1 MDLLQKE
8 LLRKKQALAKA
19 KEAAALGNKD
29 EKGNVKSRFLKVG
42 ELRRLQEE
50 HEDEQRRQAAA
61 ATATAAAATATA
73 AAQLFQKKR
82 HYSSL
87 EQRSSAD
94 SATATIG
101 GGGDSTSET
110 KQPQDESTNNEEPKK
125 KKKKKKKKH
134 GLVEGGDPQAPL
146 TTEQGN
152 QENDSTPDQ
161 ASRLS
166 KTSND
171 NTSNNN
177 STQAQEHK
185 QQQQK
190 DMTVQLRQLGLP
202 IHLFGETIQERAAR
216 LRKGL
221 EQQTHLLQGVSE
233 MDEFRLGRGHGI
245 RNPFLEKEIV
255 DDTTTRFSN
264 NNNNSNNNKDQP
276 NDGNSKDNVN
286 TSTSATTTGTNDNKT
301 LDATGEDQEDANDI
315 PKKIYNYLKGL
326 LRQWED
332 DLAQRPDHIKK
343 SVAGRNESKTLKQ
356 CKDYIRPLFK
366 LCKARRLEPGLQG
379 HLNKIVGFAQQG
391 EFVMAHDAY
400 IDVAIGRAAWPIG
413 VTMVG
418 IHARSGRAKIE
429 SANVAHVMNSELQRK
444 YLTSVKRL
452 LTYAQKKRTD
462 VDPSKKVL

>member
-8 LLRKKQALAKA
+8 LLRKKQAWAKA
-19 KEAAALGNKD
+19 KEAAALGGGGGGGKD
-29 EKGNVKSRFLKVG
+29 GKGNLKGRFLKAG
-42 ELRRLQEE
+42 EIRRIQEE
-50 HEDEQRRQAAA
+50 QEEEQRRQ
-61 ATATAAAATATA
+61 A

-82 HYSSL
+82 PYSSV
-87 EQRSSAD
+87 EQPSTSA
-94 SATATIG
+94 AIGGG
-101 GGGDSTSET
+101 GGGDSTSNAQE
-110 KQPQDESTNNEEPKK
+110 PQDESTNNEEPKK

-146 TTEQGN
+146 TKEPEE
-152 QENDSTPDQ
+152 QENSRPDQ

-166 KTSND
+166 KTFKD
-171 NTSNNN
+171 NNN
-177 STQAQEHK
+177 APAQEQK
-185 QQQQK
+185 QQNE
-190 DMTVQLRQLGLP
+190 MTVQLRQLGLP
-202 IHLFGETIQERAAR
+202 IRLFGETMQERAAR
-216 LRKGL
+216 LQLGL
-221 EQQTHLLQGVSE
+221 EQQTHMLLGVSE

-255 DDTTTRFSN
+255 DDTTRTFSN
-264 NNNNSNNNKDQP
+264 TNNDQP
-276 NDGNSKDNVN
+276 NSDNHKDNG
-286 TSTSATTTGTNDNKT
+286 STNAATIGTNDNKT
-301 LDATGEDQEDANDI
+301 LEAAAADEEDANDI

-332 DLAQRPDHIKK
+332 DLAQRPDHVKK
-343 SVAGRNESKTLKQ
+343 SVTGRNESKTLKQ

-366 LCKARRLEPGLQG
+366 LCKTRRLEPSLQA